1 MSKVKS
7 KSCKNISSHCNPK
20 IKDVKKVNTKDL
32 KDVKKS
38 NIKTCIDKKKEQQ
51 HLHEIEKNRHMKV
64 NVSKKSTN
72 CMHKCILKTEKKRS
86 FLDKFVNWFRGY

>member
-1 MSKVKS
+1 M
-7 KSCKNISSHCNPK
+7 
-20 IKDVKKVNTKDL
+20 DVKKVNTKDL

-72 CMHKCILKTEKKRS
+72 YMHKCILKTEKKRS
-86 FLDKFVNWFRGY
+86 FLDKFVNWLRGY